1 MLCAKETVAD
11 ISAATKTA
19 LYRWRIRLF
28 TKGSYFEDVLEMI
41 TTNLLSPK
49 VKVAG
54 IHRRSKKA
62 QLLLSHQ
69 HYICLLCAQVEF
81 QAN

>member
-1 MLCAKETVAD
+1 VKLMDRGEL
-11 ISAATKTA
+11 
-19 LYRWRIRLF
+19 R
-28 TKGSYFEDVLEMI
+28 EDVLEMI

-62 QLLLSHQ
+62 RLSLSHQ
-69 HYICLLCAQVEF
+69 HYIYLLCAQVDF